1 MYDIYSTIFAN
12 QNLVLHTFYYFTVR
26 QFQPSID
33 PILLKHLRLYNYCT
47 MSKKQV
53 LIECVCALLILLF
66 LYASVSKFLDFK
78 TFIDQMNNQPLPNSW
93 TPFLV
98 WAIPLLEIGISITL
112 LFEYTRLLGLY
123 ASLFLMIVFTIY
135 TGIVLLHFFPYI
147 PCSCGGVIQ
156 KLTWNQHLV
165 LNLFYVGLCGLG
177 IVLQRRKHSNSIFI
191 TNKHSLV

>member
-1 MYDIYSTIFAN
+1 
-12 QNLVLHTFYYFTVR
+12 
-26 QFQPSID
+26 
-33 PILLKHLRLYNYCT
+33 

-98 WAIPLLEIGISITL
+98 WAITL
-112 LFEYTRLLGLY
+112 LFEYTRLVGLY
-123 ASLFLMIVFTIY
+123 TSLILMILFTFY

-165 LNLFYVGLCGLG
+165 LNLFYVGLAGLG
-177 IVLQRRKHSNSIFI
+177 IVLQRRMHSNSIFI